1 MTAVRIAFSKWDG
14 GPHWEYDAVRLG
26 ADRHGTWLGAPH
38 GTPVRRPG
46 AEFVSEWDHVA
57 LVPDGAGFLA
67 SFYSDVSAAPV
78 RIYVDIATPPA
89 WDGTVVRTVDLDL
102 DVVLDTSGRVFV
114 DDEDEFAEHRVR
126 YGYPEDIVLL
136 AESTCA
142 DVLQAVKAAEAPF
155 DGPTAAHWLGVLA
168 ARA

>member
-1 MTAVRIAFSKWDG
+1 LFR
-14 GPHWEYDAVRLG
+14 
-26 ADRHGTWLGAPH
+26 
-38 GTPVRRPG
+38 
-46 AEFVSEWDHVA
+46 A
-57 LVPDGAGFLA
+57 LLN
-67 SFYSDVSAAPV
+67 
-78 RIYVDIATPPA
+78 
-89 WDGTVVRTVDLDL
+89 L